1 MRRSWLLGAVAVV
14 LAAGAGIGYLVSRPA
29 STGHAAASTTPAAA
43 STMPAAASTTPAA
56 DETTSIAAQTPITAP
71 PRSALVDL
79 PGPLDMLRP
88 SCLTVL
94 ATAGRPLTVG
104 VKLFNNGPSPLTL
117 GSVRGVFPR
126 GGLRQLDTRLGHC
139 DLHATGQVP
148 GDVIPPHGT
157 ARVSMNLD
165 VLVRCP
171 ESLSVQFR
179 VDYSVDGAPTSQ
191 LLRPFP
197 DLRDA
202 DYPGC

>member
-1 MRRSWLLGAVAVV
+1 MMRRSWLLGAVAVV
-14 LAAGAGIGYLVSRPA
+14 LAAGVGIGYLVSRPGG
-29 STGHAAASTTPAAA
+29 SRHT
-43 STMPAAASTTPAA
+43 AASTTPAA
-56 DETTSIAAQTPITAP
+56 DETTSTVAQTPITAP

-88 SCLTVL
+88 PCLTVL

-104 VKLFNNGPSPLTL
+104 VKLYNNGPRPIVLST
-117 GSVRGVFPR
+117 VRGVFPR

-139 DLHATGQVP
+139 DLHSTGQVR
-148 GDVIPPHGT
+148 GYVIPPKYT

-171 ESLSVQFR
+171 ESLPVEFR
-179 VDYSVDGAPTSQ
+179 VDYSVDGAPASQ
-191 LLRPFP
+191 LLKPFP
-197 DLRDA
+197 DLHDA